1 MRRMCERATV
11 GNSLT
16 CYSRHVADRCVDA
29 AGTAAQYDPQLLFD
43 LIMGDVPMPVMDLV
57 EREFKRVEPTASE
70 PSSAGE
76 FVPR

>member
-16 CYSRHVADRCVDA
+16 CYSRHVAARCVDA

-70 PSSAGE
+70 LCSAGE